1 MTRQKY
7 KVHMGKVVVE
17 FLKTEK
23 EPCTTREILD
33 NILGQ
38 PYLRNIT
45 TTKLGNHLNLWCV
58 NVTPNKDLAHWVL
71 KEEYQELYGV
81 E

>member
-45 TTKLGNHLNLWCV
+45 ITKLGNHLNLWCV
-58 NVTPNKDLAHWVL
+58 NVATKNWMAAQWVL
-71 KEEYQELYGV
+71 KEEYK
-81 E
+81 